1 MTKKNLDPLDV
12 ALAHLRERRRA
23 VKEIAAASGLP
34 VVEIRAVEVDPTDF
48 SGFPIVRDGK
58 LIRHKS

>member
-23 VKEIAAASGLP
+23 VKEIAAASGVP
-34 VVEIRAVEVDPTDF
+34 VVEIRAVDVDPADF
-48 SGFPIVRDGK
+48 GGFPVFR
-58 LIRHKS
+58 KS